1 LEEDQGEHVLSLE
14 KATQMQRALG
24 LEVNPKPQTLNHS
37 RYRVDT
43 HTHIHTHTYT
53 HTHIH
58 TYTHTHRHTH
68 THTCKHTYTHTQLEE
83 EQKGGHTY
91 KKNIIIFFFG
101 HIHTHTVGGR
111 AEG

>member
-1 LEEDQGEHVLSLE
+1 MKQSRDKLEEDQGEHVLSLE

-58 TYTHTHRHTH
+58 TYTHTHTQ
-68 THTCKHTYTHTQLEE
+68 TYTHTHMQ
-83 EQKGGHTY
+83 T
-91 KKNIIIFFFG
+91 
-101 HIHTHTVGGR
+101 HIYTHTVGGG
-111 AEG
+111 AEGGTYI